1 MEENKFNILKVRYL
15 NEQHTA
21 ANLILS
27 KTLSDGSTCECL
39 YTFVI
44 DEPEEN
50 DTWKTLKQMYDNGE
64 FPEDKTEALR
74 LQLQNRVTEKQIR
87 SQRDKLLE
95 ATDKYVLEDYPI
107 SAEHKL
113 EVKAYR
119 QALRDITKQAEF
131 PENVIWPTRPEFI

>member
-1 MEENKFNILKVRYL
+1 MTKDDFTIISAKYADTAHNII
-15 NEQHTA
+15 
-21 ANLILS
+21 NLRLRSTGGDILP
-27 KTLSDGSTCECL
+27 

-44 DEPEEN
+44 GDESNDELYLLLQEMYNNGDIDPEINQEL
-50 DTWKTLKQMYDNGE
+50 DTMRKSSD
-64 FPEDKTEALR
+64 
-74 LQLQNRVTEKQIR
+74 IR
-87 SQRDKLLE
+87 SQRDKLLQ

-119 QALRDITKQAEF
+119 QALRDITNHAEF